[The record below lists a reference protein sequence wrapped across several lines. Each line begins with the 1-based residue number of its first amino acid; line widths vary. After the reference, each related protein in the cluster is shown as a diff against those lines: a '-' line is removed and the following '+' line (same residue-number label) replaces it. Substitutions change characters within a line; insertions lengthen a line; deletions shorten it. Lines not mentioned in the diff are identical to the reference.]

1 MYFYIYYTLLNIFVL
16 TNDGF
21 IWFFSTFSI
30 KIKVAT
36 EPEQVVFGIEWL
48 LVVSHNSE
56 RLQNRVKSR
65 LEFTYWFRIIA
76 ALLK

>member
-21 IWFFSTFSI
+21 IWFSSTFSI

-36 EPEQVVFGIEWL
+36 EPEQVFLELSVWL
-48 LVVSHNSE
+48 LVVLHNSE
-56 RLQNRVKSR
+56 RL
-65 LEFTYWFRIIA
+65 
-76 ALLK
+76 